1 MSGNSTPKAPTIKRV
16 TSEQMCKR
24 FNDGSYWAK
33 VLKGEWTAH
42 VLESNIS
49 HLLTSET
56 VEITSVML
64 SYHDENGDER
74 ARVHQF
80 MRPDGTL
87 AASGKP
93 DPKRLLENGILYRLE
108 KGPKKP
114 PESK

>member
-1 MSGNSTPKAPTIKRV
+1 MSGNTSPPIKRV
-16 TSEQMCKR
+16 TSEEMCKR
-24 FNDGSYWAK
+24 FNEGGYREK
-33 VLKGEWTAH
+33 VTSGEWTEH

-56 VEITSVML
+56 VEITSIML
-64 SYHDENGDER
+64 SYRDANGDER

-93 DPKRLLENGILYRLE
+93 DPKGYFTRLKASGTA
-108 KGPKKP
+108 
-114 PESK
+114 